1 MNLRDKS
8 ILASIVFLSLRF
20 SAFGV
25 DSIHYAI
32 SLANP
37 AQHLV
42 QVTIE
47 IPPGKDERELQLPVW
62 NALYQIR
69 DFSQYINWIR
79 LAGSNGAVLTQSDK
93 SRWKITHAENGATVE
108 YQIFADNP
116 GSYGAQLDS
125 HHAFFN
131 LAEILLYIGDER
143 SSPVEVVVDQVPA
156 EWRVATSLP
165 QQGTAFRAANY
176 DQLVDSPV
184 EIGTFTEASFASSC
198 GKYRVIVDADSAQ
211 AILNQIVPPVK
222 RTVSTATTWMSDCP
236 FHNYTFIYHF
246 MDSPGS
252 GGMEHAY
259 STAITLPVRYLNEN
273 FDLFKSITAHEFFH
287 LWNVKRIRPQ
297 SLEPIDYTKENY
309 TPALWFSEG
318 VDSTVADYLLI
329 RAGLLD
335 EHGFLNRLSDQIT
348 ELEDRPAH
356 LTQSAEQSSLDA
368 WLEKYPYYNLPSRSI
383 SYYNKGELLGVLLD
397 LKMRALTNDQVSLQD
412 LFHWMNEHYAK
423 QGKFFPDS
431 EGVRLAAETLTHADF
446 REFFQK
452 YVTGTDEFPWDR
464 SFDRVGLR
472 VTRSEVTLG
481 DPGFEAARIFDQP
494 LKVIQVQPGS
504 NAERAGLK
512 AEDIILQA
520 NGQSGSREIERVIAQ
535 LKPGDSL
542 QLKVQRG
549 ATEQELRWV
558 LSRRTRTV
566 FRFEDVPD
574 ISPAQKSRRAGWLFG
589 AAPNSQ
595 PTK

>member
-1 MNLRDKS
+1 
-8 ILASIVFLSLRF
+8 
-20 SAFGV
+20 
-25 DSIHYAI
+25 
-32 SLANP
+32 
-37 AQHLV
+37 
-42 QVTIE
+42 
-47 IPPGKDERELQLPVW
+47 
-62 NALYQIR
+62 
-69 DFSQYINWIR
+69 
-79 LAGSNGAVLTQSDK
+79 
-93 SRWKITHAENGATVE
+93 
-108 YQIFADNP
+108 
-116 GSYGAQLDS
+116 
-125 HHAFFN
+125 
-131 LAEILLYIGDER
+131 
-143 SSPVEVVVDQVPA
+143 
-156 EWRVATSLP
+156 
-165 QQGTAFRAANY
+165 
-176 DQLVDSPV
+176 
-184 EIGTFTEASFASSC
+184 
-198 GKYRVIVDADSAQ
+198 
-211 AILNQIVPPVK
+211 
-222 RTVSTATTWMSDCP
+222 
-236 FHNYTFIYHF
+236 
-246 MDSPGS
+246 
-252 GGMEHAY
+252 
-259 STAITLPVRYLNEN
+259 
-273 FDLFKSITAHEFFH
+273 
-287 LWNVKRIRPQ
+287 
-297 SLEPIDYTKENY
+297 
-309 TPALWFSEG
+309 
-318 VDSTVADYLLI
+318 
-329 RAGLLD
+329 
-335 EHGFLNRLSDQIT
+335 
-348 ELEDRPAH
+348 LEDRPTH

-558 LSRRTRTV
+558 LSRRTRAV
-566 FRFEDVPD
+566 FRLEDVPD
-574 ISPAQKSRRAGWLFG
+574 ISPAQKSRRAAWLFG
-589 AAPNSQ
+589 AA
-595 PTK
+595 